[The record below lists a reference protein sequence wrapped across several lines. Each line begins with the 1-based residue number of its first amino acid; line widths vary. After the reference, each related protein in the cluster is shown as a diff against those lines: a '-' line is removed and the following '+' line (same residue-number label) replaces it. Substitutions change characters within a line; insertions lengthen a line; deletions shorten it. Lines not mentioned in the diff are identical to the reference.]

1 MTRRVIMFIIVENWP
16 FNLVLYSFE
25 NDLVSCFERII
36 VIVLCCNLLIRERS
50 SFAVLIRRYSM
61 ETEMPDLSHLTPEE
75 RRVIENVLMRQ
86 RQEEEQE
93 RLIVEKKREEM
104 KILEETI
111 QKQRNEMHKKA
122 GSDMEAT
129 CHICMKTKFAD
140 GIGHI
145 CNYCNI
151 RCCARCGGKVT
162 LRSNKVIWVCILCR
176 KKQELLGKTG
186 QWINQ
191 RMSSNEPVSKPEQDR
206 DLSVLSDKRAK
217 LERTQSA
224 AEKENQPLE
233 RSGSLLRRQY
243 SHQEQSSRSSDSMT
257 RMEKNRSREE
267 EMRQRKEMEAR
278 QSTGRHMR
286 RGEISGYK
294 SDSYTSEK
302 SLDRLENPP
311 QRSGSSTVI
320 YPSPS
325 RKHRRSSKGEPPLRK
340 DNQMGIKSQKNLPH
354 QSFSSSDDELKSLSE
369 CTSEE
374 RDYDKNIH
382 YENSLSR
389 DSDVN
394 LHLISSEISEN
405 LRREA
410 KTAFVALA
418 EARRL
423 KKMVR
428 FDGSRQSTKDSG
440 IDMGSSICTSIEDSN
455 SFFKNPLSWKTSPDG
470 KHLVGHMILKKS
482 GWDAD
487 GGSSSATMLG
497 LKIVGGKL
505 LENGRRGAII
515 ERVKRGSVADLEGQ
529 LKPGDEVLEWNG
541 RSLQQKSYQDVHD
554 IIAESK
560 QEPQVELM
568 VLRKIQPQK
577 SLAKQPYPHRRDSL
591 DRRDKMKPSVMI
603 TSPGSPDINTIYRS
617 RNSRFMQGANSS
629 IGGRIQMKLW
639 FDSSTLN
646 LVVTVVCAVGLIPR
660 SNGQPRNTYAKL
672 YLLPDRSEKSKRRTK
687 TLANTNE
694 PRWNQNF
701 IYSSVRRSDLKVKM
715 IEISVWDYMKNS
727 FNDFLGEARIELAIA
742 PLNNEAEW
750 IHLGPHEELVMP
762 RNDFGSYIPSDHLSP
777 PSTTSRLSDS
787 DTSDFDDSNRRVA
800 DGASISSLGS
810 STSPPPDYEKNE
822 RRKSRRDTISPQD
835 YNKTSS
841 YKGSLYKHQSLER
854 DVYTKTSYSG
864 YPQRSR
870 SAAPTDT
877 PSLHYRSRSK
887 SPTRVYERSLS
898 PTSHRAQSY
907 GSVYPVP
914 AYGPKMYTTRSATST
929 PISSPKRRLLPK
941 IPVSVSPALRERI
954 AHDLENRG
962 LYFKNRMRQ
971 TRPSGGRFSGW
982 SRHHYSGLSDGD
994 LPHQHRSLSPPSAR
1008 ELGFLCG
1015 PKKEGDVE
1023 DSYSIDSSTFSTQSE
1038 QPQKSRFDDYG
1049 ARRGSSHQ
1057 SPSTSGPAMESLER
1071 SLSHSDMPS
1080 DKNIESSLSDLTLHS
1095 LPPSNESQRNKC
1107 SPNTSERGSVKS
1119 IPGARGSPDSL
1130 SSLPKKSNSTSQ
1142 LSATGRKRRLGFG
1155 SSIKSSFTVQRSEE
1169 IFPDEVRHLVKQTS
1183 SISSDGDG
1191 SQDGDS
1197 AVALKM
1203 AEEEK
1208 YQNFIG
1214 TLGPGQLVGRQV
1226 LGTPPLGEV
1235 EVSISTQKGRLE
1247 VEVVRVKGL
1256 QQNPAFKNLPTP
1268 YAKLYLVK
1276 GKKCLEK
1283 MKTKSSQPTLE
1294 PIYQSRFLFK
1304 TNPEGCVLQ
1313 ITLWGD
1319 YGRLDARK
1327 VFMGITQIA
1336 LSNLDLNKR
1345 TIGWYKLFKTCM
1357 LVSSGS
1363 GPLQISSSL

>member
-1 MTRRVIMFIIVENWP
+1 
-16 FNLVLYSFE
+16 
-25 NDLVSCFERII
+25 
-36 VIVLCCNLLIRERS
+36 
-50 SFAVLIRRYSM
+50 M
-61 ETEMPDLSHLTPEE
+61 ETEMPDLSHLTAAE
-75 RRVIENVLMRQ
+75 RAHINNVLERQ

-93 RLIVEKKREEM
+93 RLIVEKKKEEM

-122 GSDMEAT
+122 GSEMEAT

-140 GIGHI
+140 GVGHI

-162 LRSNKVIWVCILCR
+162 LRSNKVIWVCIVCR
-176 KKQELLGKTG
+176 KKQELLSKTG

-191 RMSSNEPVSKPEQDR
+191 RMSSNEPVTKQEQDR
-206 DLSVLSDKRAK
+206 NISLLSDKRAK

-243 SHQEQSSRSSDSMT
+243 SHQEQIRSGESMSRI
-257 RMEKNRSREE
+257 EKNRSREE
-267 EMRQRKEMEAR
+267 EIRRKETDAKQAAAR
-278 QSTGRHMR
+278 AR
-286 RGEISGYK
+286 RGEMSGYK
-294 SDSYTSEK
+294 SDSYMSEK

-325 RKHRRSSKGEPPLRK
+325 RKSRRSSKGESIMRK
-340 DNQMGIKSQKNLPH
+340 EIQIGVKPQKNLPR
-354 QSFSSSDDELKSLSE
+354 QSFSSSDDEL
-369 CTSEE
+369 
-374 RDYDKNIH
+374 NI
-382 YENSLSR
+382 SR
-389 DSDVN
+389 DSDN
-394 LHLISSEISEN
+394 SLHPIFSEHSKISES

-418 EARRL
+418 KARRQQ
-423 KKMVR
+423 KMVR
-428 FDGSRQSTKDSG
+428 FDGCRQSTKDSG
-440 IDMGSSICTSIEDSN
+440 IDMESSVCTSVEDY
-455 SFFKNPLSWKTSPDG
+455 FFKNPISWKPIDDG
-470 KHLVGHMILKKS
+470 QYQIGHMLLRKN

-487 GGSSSATMLG
+487 GGSSSAAMLG

-505 LENGRRGAII
+505 LENGKRGAII
-515 ERVKRGSVADLEGQ
+515 ERVKKGSVAELEGG

-541 RSLQQKSYQDVHD
+541 RPLQQLSYQDVHD

-560 QEPQVELM
+560 QETQVELI
-568 VLRKIQPQK
+568 VLRKIP
-577 SLAKQPYPHRRDSL
+577 QPYARRRDSL

-617 RNSRFMQGANSS
+617 RNSRIMHSFANSS
-629 IGGRIQMKLW
+629 VGGRIQVKMS
-639 FDSSTLN
+639 FDTSTLN
-646 LVVTVVCAVGLIPR
+646 LTITLLCAVGLVPR
-660 SNGQPRNTYAKL
+660 SNGQARNPYAKL

-694 PRWNQNF
+694 PKWNQVF
-701 IYSSVRRSDLKVKM
+701 VYTSIRRSDLKVKA
-715 IEISVWDYMKNS
+715 IEISVWDYVRYS
-727 FNDFLGEARIELAIA
+727 TNDFLGEAKIDLLYA
-742 PLNNEAEW
+742 PLANETEW
-750 IHLGPHEELVMP
+750 IHLQPHEELQKYNNN
-762 RNDFGSYIPSDHLSP
+762 RSINNQNDYGSYTPSDHLSP
-777 PSTTSRLSDS
+777 PSTTSRHSDS
-787 DTSDFDDSNRRVA
+787 DTSDLDESNRRIA

-810 STSPPPDYEKNE
+810 STSPPPDYEEIEK
-822 RRKSRRDTISPQD
+822 RRSRRDTISLHE
-835 YNKTSS
+835 YKTGIC
-841 YKGSLYKHQSLER
+841 KAGLHKHQSLEK
-854 DVYTKTSYSG
+854 DVYVKNSYSG

-870 SAAPTDT
+870 SAAPTDS

-887 SPTRVYERSLS
+887 SPTHIYERSLS

-914 AYGPKMYTTRSATST
+914 GYGPPPRMYTRSATST

-962 LYFKNRMRQ
+962 MYYKNRMR
-971 TRPSGGRFSGW
+971 PSRQGGGRFSSW

-1038 QPQKSRFDDYG
+1038 QPKKSCFDDFG
-1049 ARRGSSHQ
+1049 ARRGSSQQ
-1057 SPSTSGPAMESLER
+1057 SSSASGPPMESLER
-1071 SLSHSDMPS
+1071 NQSHSDMPN

-1095 LPPSNESQRNKC
+1095 LPSNENQQNKC

-1119 IPGARGSPDSL
+1119 IPGARSSPDSY

-1142 LSATGRKRRLGFG
+1142 LSATEGQKRRLGFG
-1155 SSIKSSFTVQRSEE
+1155 SSMKSSFTIQRSEE

-1191 SQDGDS
+1191 SQDGDRECLLALLDDRSGMSRRKRSSPSSLSTIVRSQEVNPTLSGSNSSINSDISRS
-1197 AVALKM
+1197 AAIIKM
-1203 AEEEK
+1203 SEEEQ
-1208 YQNFIG
+1208 YIDFVG
-1214 TLGPGQLVGRQV
+1214 TLGPGQAVGRQV
-1226 LGTPPLGEV
+1226 LGDPPLGEV
-1235 EVSISTQKGRLE
+1235 QVSISSQKGKLE
-1247 VEVVRVKGL
+1247 VEVIKVKDL
-1256 QQNPAFKNLPTP
+1256 KKNPAFKNLPTP
-1268 YAKLYLVK
+1268 YVKLYLVR

-1283 MKTKSSQPTLE
+1283 MKTKSNQATLN
-1294 PIYQSRFLFK
+1294 PIYQSRFVFK
-1304 TNPEGCVLQ
+1304 TTPVEDCFLQ
-1313 ITLWGD
+1313 ITVWGD
-1319 YGRLDARK
+1319 YGRMDSRK
-1327 VFMGITQIA
+1327 VFMGIAQ
-1336 LSNLDLNKR
+1336 LSMNNIDLTKT
-1345 TIGWYKLFKTCM
+1345 TISWYKLFKTSM
-1357 LVSSGS
+1357 LST
-1363 GPLQISSSL
+1363 ISTSFN